1 MPKRGHIIQSQMPSY
16 IELREYIYGQGVA
29 NAGGWNQT
37 NCYLDTGILA
47 DNTTEIECR
56 FRNTDTNPGMN
67 YFGVR
72 DPNFAVGGFES
83 ARKFG
88 CITSWAG
95 NQTFINWDNNIH
107 TFILGDQFIIDDT
120 VYLNYGTRPTFLNSL
135 SIWFFASNRTQ
146 NIGGLAANASGY
158 LYSAIIRKNGNLV
171 FDGRPMHNTVTNRYG
186 VYDMI
191 SGNEFYA
198 LGGREFLAN
207 E

>member
-1 MPKRGHIIQSQMPSY
+1 MKREHIIQFQIPSY

-29 NAGGWNQT
+29 NGGTQYQT

-56 FRNTDTNPGMN
+56 FRNTDPTPGSN

-72 DPNFAVGGFES
+72 DPNFAVGGFGS
-83 ARKFG
+83 SSKFG
-88 CITSWAG
+88 YITSWAG
-95 NQTFINWDNNIH
+95 NNAVLTWDNNTH
-107 TFILGDQFIIDDT
+107 TFILGDQFIIDGT
-120 VYLNYGTRPTFLNSL
+120 VYLNYGIRPAFSNSL

-146 NIGGLAANASGY
+146 NTGGLAANARGY

-171 FDGRPMHNTVTNRYG
+171 FDGKPMHNTVTNRYG